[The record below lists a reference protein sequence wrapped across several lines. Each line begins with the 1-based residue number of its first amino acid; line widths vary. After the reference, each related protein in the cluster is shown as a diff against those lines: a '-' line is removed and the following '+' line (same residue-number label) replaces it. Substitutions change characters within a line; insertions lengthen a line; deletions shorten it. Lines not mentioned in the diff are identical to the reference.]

1 MTARKSG
8 QRTMLA
14 SDPHGDAHADANGV
28 NYKHQAS
35 PDCVAVKRRYS
46 RTSGPA
52 RLAADR
58 SSACGSWRQPTS
70 GATITVVVGHDRLEG
85 QGPGETQP
93 RRSGARE
100 RASSAAPEHRV
111 PRPSIARAAI
121 SPLGLMGGLVVAIV
135 ATGLA
140 LEAWW
145 KSVAPVACAVGA
157 VGVVTFFGFIGIV
170 GGVPA
175 VIAHRARMRDA
186 IAATFVVVY
195 FVLLGLLAFFRGE
208 DAPGISETLVTTS
221 RC

>member
-1 MTARKSG
+1 
-8 QRTMLA
+8 
-14 SDPHGDAHADANGV
+14 
-28 NYKHQAS
+28 
-35 PDCVAVKRRYS
+35 
-46 RTSGPA
+46 
-52 RLAADR
+52 
-58 SSACGSWRQPTS
+58 
-70 GATITVVVGHDRLEG
+70 
-85 QGPGETQP
+85 
-93 RRSGARE
+93 
-100 RASSAAPEHRV
+100 
-111 PRPSIARAAI
+111 
-121 SPLGLMGGLVVAIV
+121 MGGLVVAIV